1 MYYYTYEIFISD
13 PTSSLNGKYY
23 YGKHET
29 TKLDDNYFG
38 SGRLILRYINKH
50 GTSKLI
56 KTILQFF
63 NNRHD
68 LNHAEYLLVK
78 EKKSLLGDD
87 CINMRDGGYGGH
99 WVEYADE
106 QEYERRCKLVR
117 DGVKDKTSS
126 FDRSIRAKNA
136 GLAKRNATPEVKA
149 LWSQHYKEAHS
160 NRDPEY
166 KEAIYDKVS
175 SSLKSYYAN
184 ASANDLEERRRK
196 NKESNKESSRLWRSE
211 FYDMFHV
218 NPEYFRKYGKMKS
231 AIDLYKNI
239 RNLDKGAQKNEID
252 RFMESVDIG

>member
-1 MYYYTYEIFISD
+1 M
-13 PTSSLNGKYY
+13 
-23 YGKHET
+23 
-29 TKLDDNYFG
+29 
-38 SGRLILRYINKH
+38 
-50 GTSKLI
+50 
-56 KTILQFF
+56 
-63 NNRHD
+63 
-68 LNHAEYLLVK
+68 
-78 EKKSLLGDD
+78 
-87 CINMRDGGYGGH
+87 
-99 WVEYADE
+99 
-106 QEYERRCKLVR
+106 
-117 DGVKDKTSS
+117 
-126 FDRSIRAKNA
+126 
-136 GLAKRNATPEVKA
+136 
-149 LWSQHYKEAHS
+149 WSQHYKEAHS

-184 ASANDLEERRRK
+184 ASADDLEERRRK